1 MAGGKKN
8 HATADGRDR
17 LSNLPDC
24 LIHAILS
31 RLDYRQAVQTC
42 VLARRWPRLWCG
54 AITCIN
60 IDSANFSTHEGGHR
74 VSPGAKEEA
83 LARLEDFADNLLLRR
98 GLEPPLDALLLRV
111 HGAGLRGDINVG
123 RWVRRGLKMSPAALD
138 VSGGDG
144 QPINLDFL
152 SSSVSVSGGGAGRLT
167 RLRLDNVLLH
177 YDFEDLLGSGGLPV
191 LQDLQIINA
200 VIVSGIWRIASDTL
214 TSLAVVDASCRRH
227 SRCSVD
233 IVAPHLTSL
242 RLDFPQGRL
251 SSVQFNIIVDGR
263 ASLVDA
269 SVRLLED
276 DGDDPD
282 DNISD
287 LCFLLKSL
295 SSVTSLHLSGFQ
307 QTKQMLLQEVLD
319 HVACSWTSVLSFPNL
334 TSLVL
339 EDCELG
345 DDTQTLWSFLHT
357 TPAISRLFLNSCKWR
372 RTRSDQ
378 KEDLEI
384 EELVPN
390 LKLLRAIGGDGKK
403 DHTFSPLIEAATLLR
418 GGESS
423 PRARRSHMT
432 VFPEQELT
440 PRTPPHANPNTT
452 SSTAFM
458 TTHQDASFST
468 EVVE

>member
-1 MAGGKKN
+1 METGMAGVKTN
-8 HATADGRDR
+8 RATADGRDR

-24 LIHAILS
+24 LLHVILS
-31 RLDYRQAVQTC
+31 RLGSRQAVQTC
-42 VLARRWPRLWCG
+42 VLSRRWPHLWC
-54 AITCIN
+54 AVTCID
-60 IDSANFSTHEGGHR
+60 IDSADFSTQEGGHQ
-74 VSPGAKEEA
+74 VSPRAKEEA

-111 HGAGLRGDINVG
+111 HGAGPRGDTNMG

-144 QPINLDFL
+144 YPINLAFL
-152 SSSVSVSGGGAGRLT
+152 CSSVSVSGGGAGRLT

-177 YDFEDLLGSGGLPV
+177 RDFEDLLGLGGLPV
-191 LQDLQIINA
+191 LQDLEIINA

-214 TSLAVVDASCRRH
+214 TSLAVVDASCHHH

-233 IVAPHLTSL
+233 IAAPRLASL
-242 RLDFPQGRL
+242 RLDFPLARL
-251 SSVQFNIIVDGR
+251 SSVHFNIIVDGR
-263 ASLVDA
+263 ASLAEA

-307 QTKQMLLQEVLD
+307 ETKQMLLQEVLD

-339 EDCELG
+339 EDCDLG
-345 DDTQTLWSFLHT
+345 DNLQTLWSFLHT
-357 TPAISRLFLNSCKWR
+357 TPAISRLLLNSC
-372 RTRSDQ
+372 
-378 KEDLEI
+378 
-384 EELVPN
+384 
-390 LKLLRAIGGDGKK
+390 
-403 DHTFSPLIEAATLLR
+403 
-418 GGESS
+418 
-423 PRARRSHMT
+423 
-432 VFPEQELT
+432 
-440 PRTPPHANPNTT
+440 
-452 SSTAFM
+452 
-458 TTHQDASFST
+458 
-468 EVVE
+468 EVRLFLH

>member
-1 MAGGKKN
+1 MIHERAFTETGMAGGKKN

-307 QTKQMLLQEVLD
+307 QTVLLLASRSSLFHRFDVIIFISYALPD
-319 HVACSWTSVLSFPNL
+319 LACIALHCRSRCCCRRCWITWHAHGPLCYLFL
-334 TSLVL
+334 TSQAWSLKIVSLV
-339 EDCELG
+339 
-345 DDTQTLWSFLHT
+345 T
-357 TPAISRLFLNSCKWR
+357 TRKHSGVFCTPLLPSADFFSIAARYLSSC
-372 RTRSDQ
+372 T
-378 KEDLEI
+378 
-384 EELVPN
+384 
-390 LKLLRAIGGDGKK
+390 
-403 DHTFSPLIEAATLLR
+403 
-418 GGESS
+418 
-423 PRARRSHMT
+423 
-432 VFPEQELT
+432 
-440 PRTPPHANPNTT
+440 
-452 SSTAFM
+452 
-458 TTHQDASFST
+458 
-468 EVVE
+468 